1 MISLVLSWWIK
12 TAFENSIDNL
22 AVFQQSRDAKDN
34 VRWKVN
40 SYSQLFNVL
49 CKLFSHSS
57 GWLCFNWVPHESV
70 CCWTSL
76 FLWENTWRGGRVR
89 LTGSWFWDSYK
100 GGPNLETKATYTPQ
114 TLPAYPLCQRTQTVM
129 LTHVFKLSE
138 NCILDKLSC
147 IVDYC
152 RKANVRNNSV
162 DFPANF
168 KRTNRTKIRS
178 DCSSKTVLSKGG
190 SSNESESRK

>member
-1 MISLVLSWWIK
+1 MYCVSCFPFRQAGCVL
-12 TAFENSIDNL
+12 TGYPTRVF
-22 AVFQQSRDAKDN
+22 AVEQVS
-34 VRWKVN
+34 
-40 SYSQLFNVL
+40 
-49 CKLFSHSS
+49 SS
-57 GWLCFNWVPHESV
+57 GRTLGG
-70 CCWTSL
+70 
-76 FLWENTWRGGRVR
+76 GGRVR